1 MEDCLFCK
9 FAVNHNEKIYEDD
22 LFYIIKD
29 ISPQAPYHYL
39 AIPKNH
45 FKFLKDMKEN
55 DVANLGKIF
64 AKIAEISTTILKL
77 DGGFRLVI
85 NQGDNAGQTVPHLHI
100 HILGGKEMGWNPA
113 G

>member
-9 FAVNHNEKIYEDD
+9 FAKEHNAKVYDDD

-29 ISPQAPYHYL
+29 INPQAPLHYL
-39 AIPKNH
+39 AIPKHH
-45 FKFLKDMKEN
+45 FKYLTEMTTVDIE
-55 DVANLGKIF
+55 NLGKIF
-64 AKIAEISTTILKL
+64 AKISEMSINVLHL
-77 DGGFRLVI
+77 DGGYRLVI

-113 G
+113 

>member
-9 FAVNHNEKIYEDD
+9 FIKEHNSKVYEDN

-29 ISPQAPYHYL
+29 INPQAPLHYL

-45 FKFLKDMKEN
+45 FKYLSQMQSEDIE
-55 DVANLGKIF
+55 NLGKIF
-64 AKIAEISTTILKL
+64 AKISEIAENILQL
-77 DGGFRLVI
+77 TGGYRLVI

-100 HILGGKEMGWNPA
+100 HILGGKEMGWTPA
-113 G
+113 

>member
-1 MEDCLFCK
+1 MENCLFCK
-9 FAVNHNEKIYEDD
+9 FIKEHNEKIYEDD

-29 ISPQAPYHYL
+29 INPQAPYHYL

-45 FKFLKDMKEN
+45 FKYLVEMKE
-55 DVANLGKIF
+55 DDISNLGKIF
-64 AKIAEISTTILKL
+64 AKISELAQTKLDL
-77 DGGFRLVI
+77 DGGYRLVI

-113 G
+113 